1 MLNSLLSKIK
11 TQPLC
16 LIIPFRGIAV
26 PKEVIYRHWGFNT
39 NQKLNL

>member
-1 MLNSLLSKIK
+1 MLYTFQSRIK